1 MKKNTYMHFE
11 EESIIYIWS
20 KFQLDTCMFD
30 SNILLTKFGP
40 GFWCRVPGVGP
51 GFYSFP
57 KQIHVLS
64 ISYEQKIIFDC
75 PGF

>member
-1 MKKNTYMHFE
+1 MKKNTYMHFKE
-11 EESIIYIWS
+11 KSIIYIYS

-40 GFWCRVPGVGP
+40 GFWSRISGVGP

-57 KQIHVLS
+57 IDTTVVRIATDIHWILMKWS
-64 ISYEQKIIFDC
+64 R
-75 PGF
+75 

>member
-1 MKKNTYMHFE
+1 MHFE

-40 GFWCRVPGVGP
+40 GFWSRVPGVGP
-51 GFYSFP
+51 GFYSFSGIYDTGSG
-57 KQIHVLS
+57 KIHHRNKMAERVD
-64 ISYEQKIIFDC
+64 IIF
-75 PGF
+75 